1 MVNIKNT
8 TIATDGQMVRVST
21 MYDVLDDE
29 GKNTSTNNRITRAVT
44 DKQVLEAI
52 GTINAYILNSIKEE

>member
-29 GKNTSTNNRITRAVT
+29 GKNKSTNNRITRAVT
-44 DKQVLEAI
+44 DEQVLEAI